1 MRHLL
6 AAFCLVI
13 AACGGDAP
21 SNPGDTPDLTT
32 STTPDL
38 ALPPGSDVCDP
49 MTPRSVVEKVFA
61 TPDAGEQP
69 YLEVLT
75 TAQSSVKVLIYLMG
89 YGGIL
94 DTLVAKAKAGI
105 KVSVILDVGQTAN
118 QKYADML
125 TAAGAE
131 VHWSDPV
138 FPYMHAKT
146 LIVDDRA
153 AVSST
158 GNYSKSLSILKERNF
173 VAQINDLND
182 VADLVEL
189 FQADWEKRAPNLGC
203 TRLLVSPLNSRERV
217 LNLIDSAQHTLV
229 METMQFADDD
239 VRAHVQARKTAGVD
253 VRVLLA
259 APSWITANTEAS
271 MFLKNLGIATRWM
284 STPGVHVKAFV
295 VDGQTAYMGSENFSY
310 TSLSKNREVGI
321 IALDGAAVQT
331 ISKTFEAD
339 WATATPF

>member
-1 MRHLL
+1 MRHLVT
-6 AAFCLVI
+6 AFCLFS
-13 AACGGDAP
+13 AACTGDLPLTDQGDP
-21 SNPGDTPDLTT
+21 S
-32 STTPDL
+32 TPDL
-38 ALPPGSDVCDP
+38 AQPPIGTDVCDP
-49 MTPRSVVEKVFA
+49 MTPRTVAEKVFA

-94 DTLVAKAKAGI
+94 DTLVAKAKAGV

-153 AVSST
+153 AVIST

-173 VAQINDLND
+173 VAQISDAND
-182 VADLVEL
+182 VADLAEL
-189 FQADWEKRAPNLGC
+189 FNADWDKRAPNLSC
-203 TRLLVSPLNSRERV
+203 TRMLVSPINARERV
-217 LNLIDSAQHTLV
+217 LNLIDSAQQTLV
-229 METMQFADDD
+229 MESMQFADDD
-239 VRAHVQARKTAGVD
+239 VRAHIQQRKTAGVD
-253 VRVLLA
+253 VRILLA
-259 APSWITANTEAS
+259 APSWIGTNTDAS
-271 MFLKNLGIATRWM
+271 MFLKSLGIPVRWM

-295 VDGQTAYMGSENFSY
+295 VDGKAAYMGSENFSY

-321 IALDGAAVQT
+321 IALENAAVQVIAT
-331 ISKTFEAD
+331 TFEKD
-339 WATATPF
+339 WATATAF